1 MIFAVGDYVLL
12 HTHNLPLRI
21 PGSAKL
27 KPIWIGPYKVEAVVG
42 PNAYQLALP
51 AAFKRLHSV
60 FNVSVLKRYR
70 GSIIPPPDPIEVD
83 GLEEY
88 EVSAIVAHRRSGCR
102 KQLEFLVA
110 FEGYDSS
117 ANEWLPESH
126 LEHAQEILTAY
137 KQAHGLS

>member
-1 MIFAVGDYVLL
+1 MVFAVGDYVLL
-12 HTHNLPLRI
+12 HTRNLPLRI

-27 KPIWIGPYKVEAVVG
+27 KLIWIGPYKIQPVVG
-42 PNAYQLALP
+42 SNAYWLVVP
-51 AAFKRLHSV
+51 AAFKQLHSV
-60 FNVSVLKRYR
+60 FNVSVLKQYR

-88 EVSAIVAHRRSGCR
+88 EVSAIVAHRHSGCR

-110 FEGYDSS
+110 FEGYNSL
-117 ANEWLPESH
+117 ANEWLPESY
-126 LEHAQEILTAY
+126 LEQSQEILTAY

>member
-1 MIFAVGDYVLL
+1 MVFAVGDYVLL
-12 HTHNLPLRI
+12 HTRNLPLRI

-27 KPIWIGPYKVEAVVG
+27 KPIWIGPYKVESVVG

-51 AAFKRLHSV
+51 AAFKRLNSV
-60 FNVSVLKRYR
+60 FNFSVLKRYR
-70 GSIIPPPDPIEVD
+70 GLIIPPPDPIEVD

-88 EVSAIVAHRRSGCR
+88 EVSAIVAYCRSGCR

-110 FEGYDSS
+110 FEGYDSL

-126 LEHAQEILTAY
+126 LKHAQEILTAY

>member
-1 MIFAVGDYVLL
+1 MVFAVGDYVLL
-12 HTHNLPLRI
+12 HTRNLPLRI

-27 KPIWIGPYKVEAVVG
+27 KPIWIGPYKIEAVVG
-42 PNAYQLALP
+42 TNALP

-60 FNVSVLKRYR
+60 FNVSVLKWYC

-88 EVSAIVAHRRSGCR
+88 EVSAIVAHCHSGCR